1 MVKRK
6 NYMSLIWHINRNST
20 YKGDNNNDLG
30 NLNRKL
36 KVREDIKGKGEVRL
50 RKERKVIMVETVCI
64 IRQIFSLP
72 HITSPLLVI
81 SLGKV
86 AILTYPPKY
95 ITLWSDRVIRLYNE
109 TIIQNKNKV

>member
-6 NYMSLIWHINRNST
+6 NYMSTH
-20 YKGDNNNDLG
+20 KGDNISDLN

-36 KVREDIKGKGEVRL
+36 KVEEEKKGKCEVRL
-50 RKERKVIMVETVCI
+50 RKERSVIMVEIVCI
-64 IRQIFSLP
+64 TRQIFSLL
-72 HITSPLLVI
+72 HITNSLLVI
-81 SLGKV
+81 SLGRV

-109 TIIQNKNKV
+109 TIIQNKNKI